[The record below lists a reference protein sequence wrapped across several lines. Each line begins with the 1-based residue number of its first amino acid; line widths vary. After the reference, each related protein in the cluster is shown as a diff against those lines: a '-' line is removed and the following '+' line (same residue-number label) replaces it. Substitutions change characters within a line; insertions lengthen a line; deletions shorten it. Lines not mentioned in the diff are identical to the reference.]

1 MIMRKNRFYII
12 LAVLTIIFLFSFSAL
27 CNQCSTP
34 AEDKIDV
41 GGQEENDEASDD
53 AGNDQQDPDPGNGE
67 DDPDNQDDDGDDG
80 EAEAPTIDLVI
91 YEGPILSADG
101 VCYYRIRADV
111 TGKPSPDVVFSRDD
125 SDGAWLPKKV
135 QINLS
140 DPADSYTLTAT
151 ATNSEGSVP
160 DSITLTWGCNGGSNG
175 PPVIASIV
183 VDQNFHYTD
192 ETYSVIVN
200 ASDPDGD
207 AFTVT
212 WSVSGGSI
220 NNVHANPMNWTT
232 PSAGGDYDITVE
244 VDDGN
249 GGIATLPESVNVLP
263 ALPPPVFNKDVPH
276 VSSEGGYLEG
286 GLAVNA
292 SGCLYAGDT
301 DNNVNCHGYIS
312 YDITELAGATIT
324 NTDLTFTLKKKWGDP
339 SFHDPLF
346 IGIIYWGPNP
356 IYANLLNTFY
366 PVIQEVSSSGS
377 GSFTCTAS
385 KLKEELQKAIND
397 GKTRFQITICFSAPY
412 SNNNN
417 DWDGWEYDQDKIV
430 LNVTGHH

>member
-1 MIMRKNRFYII
+1 MVMIMRKNRFYII

-27 CNQCSTP
+27 CNQCSAP

-41 GGQEENDEASDD
+41 GGQEETDEASDD
-53 AGNDQQDPDPGNGE
+53 AGDENGE
-67 DDPDNQDDDGDDG
+67 DDPDDQDDDGDDG

-111 TGKPSPDVVFSRDD
+111 TGEPNPDVVFSRDD
-125 SDGAWLPKKV
+125 SNGAWLPKKV

-160 DSITLTWGCNGGSNG
+160 ASITLTWGCNGGSNG

-183 VDQNFHYTD
+183 VDQDFHYTD

-232 PSAGGDYDITVE
+232 PSAGGDYVITVE

-263 ALPPPVFNKDVPH
+263 ALPPPVFNTNVPH
-276 VSSEGGYLEG
+276 VPAEGGYLEKDV
-286 GLAVNA
+286 ATNI
-292 SGCLYAGDT
+292 SGCLYAGDS
-301 DNNVNCHGYIS
+301 DNNKACVGYMS
-312 YDITELAGATIT
+312 YDITDLAGATV
-324 NTDLTFTLKKKWGDP
+324 TDAKLIFTLKQDWGDP
-339 SFHDPLF
+339 TFYNYLY
-346 IGIIYWGPNP
+346 IGSLSWGPNP
-356 IYANLLNTFY
+356 IYQGLFSIPSTG
-366 PVIQEVSSSGS
+366 IQGFSSSGS
-377 GSFTCTAS
+377 GSFTCTDS

-397 GKTRFQITICFSAPY
+397 GKTRFQIRVYFTGVQTD
-412 SNNNN
+412 NNA
-417 DWDGWEYDQDKIV
+417 DWDGWDYDQNGAV
-430 LNVTGHH
+430 LNVTGSY